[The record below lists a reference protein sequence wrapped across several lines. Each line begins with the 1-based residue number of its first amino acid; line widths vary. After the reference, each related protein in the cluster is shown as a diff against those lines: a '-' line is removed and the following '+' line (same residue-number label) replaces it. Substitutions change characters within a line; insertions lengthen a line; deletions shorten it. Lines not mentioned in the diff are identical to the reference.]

1 MTTKENIE
9 DAWKTC
15 IPIQKMPSNPYKV
28 VCMEPTTAKY
38 IRISVA
44 GKDIPLQL
52 SEVEVWGSNKAGEF
66 IQFLPYHLYRESQ
79 NKSLTF
85 DVRIKHLYV

>member
-1 MTTKENIE
+1 MSTKENKD

-28 VCMEPTTAKY
+28 VCTEPTTAKY

-44 GKDIPLQL
+44 GLKTPLYL
-52 SEVEVWGSNKAGEF
+52 TEVEVMVEDGE
-66 IQFLPYHLYRESQ
+66 
-79 NKSLTF
+79 
-85 DVRIKHLYV
+85 

>member
-1 MTTKENIE
+1 MSTKEKKE

-15 IPIQKMPSNPYKV
+15 IPIQKMASNPYKV

-44 GKDIPLQL
+44 GLKTPLYL
-52 SEVEVWGSNKAGEF
+52 NEVEVMVEVPEKTFSK
-66 IQFLPYHLYRESQ
+66 FLI
-79 NKSLTF
+79 F
-85 DVRIKHLYV
+85 DSIIISIHNVLE